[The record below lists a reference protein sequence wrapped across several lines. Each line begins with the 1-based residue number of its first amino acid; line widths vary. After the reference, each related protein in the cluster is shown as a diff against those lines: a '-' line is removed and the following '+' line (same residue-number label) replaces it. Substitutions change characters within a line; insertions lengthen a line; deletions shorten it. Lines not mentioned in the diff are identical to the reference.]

1 MDNKYSVVIT
11 TTGNKEDAEKIANA
25 LLSEKLA
32 ACIQVTQIK
41 SYYTWKD
48 AVNVDEE
55 QLLLVKCKATD
66 YSEIEKCIKANHS
79 YEIPEI
85 ILLPISTGLPAYLG
99 WINDVTK

>member
-55 QLLLVKCKATD
+55 QLLLVKCKAAD
-66 YSEIEKCIKANHS
+66 YAEIENCIKSNHS

>member
-11 TTGNKEDAEKIANA
+11 TTGNKEDAEKIANG

-32 ACIQVTQIK
+32 ACIQVIQIK
-41 SYYTWKD
+41 SYYTWKES
-48 AVNVDEE
+48 VNVDDEH
-55 QLLLVKCKATD
+55 LLLIKSKEKD

-85 ILLPISTGLPAYLG
+85 IQLPMTAGLPAYLG

>member
-55 QLLLVKCKATD
+55 QLLLVKCKEAD
-66 YSEIEKCIKANHS
+66 YAEIEKCIKTNHS

-85 ILLPISTGLPAYLG
+85 ILLPISTGLPAYLS

>member
-1 MDNKYSVVIT
+1 MNNNYSVVIT
-11 TTGNKEDAEKIANA
+11 TTGNKEDAEKIAKA
-25 LLSEKLA
+25 LLNEKLA

-41 SYYTWKD
+41 SYYTWKGN
-48 AVNVDEE
+48 VNIDDEH
-55 QLLLVKCKATD
+55 LLLVKCKASD

-99 WINDVTK
+99 WINEVTK

>member
-55 QLLLVKCKATD
+55 QLLLVKCKAAD

-85 ILLPISTGLPAYLG
+85 ILLPISTGLPSYLG

>member
-1 MDNKYSVVIT
+1 MNNKYSVVIT

-41 SYYTWKD
+41 SYYSWKGS
-48 AVNVDEE
+48 VNVDDEH
-55 QLLLVKCKATD
+55 LLLVKCKEVD